1 MKTLKINQ
9 MEAISAG
16 TFCQGVAAVDLIYG
30 GGVLLNLWNPV
41 GWGSG
46 AALIAMNGYCF
57 IKSFD

>member
-1 MKTLKINQ
+1 